1 MPMVRKMKKEKN
13 ELFLNLEKKGW
24 NPRSNTNI
32 VNKKVVSYVKRIKW
46 DDKLIFFKKTR
57 FKIFR

>member
-32 VNKKVVSYVKRIKW
+32 VNKKVISYVKRIK
-46 DDKLIFFKKTR
+46 
-57 FKIFR
+57 